1 MIKRLL
7 RNRFVLDAAILQG
20 SGGIIAVL
28 GAISTLALAH
38 LIGAE
43 LQGRYIL
50 ATSVYG
56 LAFMLFNTGVTQAAV
71 SQMGI
76 AVAENRAE
84 RVAGWLAFLVKVYAA
99 GGLFLLLVV
108 GPFLPWIC
116 EQLLDSRAIG
126 VFGWILCA
134 VPLLDLPRVVAVA
147 VFQASRS
154 MKEVARIEVL
164 TEIARFS
171 CVLGGALITGDT
183 NGPVF
188 GLLVST
194 VIGSAVSS
202 LRFRAVSAGTGMKL
216 PSIRRVLA
224 GVRDVPV
231 RRGLGLGLR
240 LGVLRS
246 LDALSYDIVPPL
258 MIKAAGTATGFAGAE
273 AAVAHF
279 RIAQRLMRLPVV
291 LMQGVSRTALPA
303 LAHFVGRGD
312 GEGFR
317 RAFLRVTGYSTL
329 LVAVAVGVTTLASP
343 LLVKMAPDEYHEQV
357 VHLVRIMAIGYCAM
371 GSMVAYDTFYIL
383 TERLRVAIGII
394 GVQCT
399 VTFISFWFICYHL
412 PETGGAWGMVL
423 TISWTLAHLVYIF
436 WYFRSGRHVEDFARR
451 ALLRA
456 QARTASEERTSGGA
470 TTGEGV
476 AGEGAAGEGA
486 AGEGATGEVPAR
498 QVEALEPTRFEGSG
512 SNLENDAATGGEART
527 GGFLARLFTNRFARD
542 AGLLQLSGMVVASGG
557 LASTLALSHL
567 IGSNEQGRYFL
578 ALAGYGLCYMLLSVG
593 VVQATV
599 AQVAAARARRQWD
612 KVAAWLAFAFKVQ
625 ALIGVVL
632 LAIGYF
638 TVVPLVEFATD
649 DREIALFAWWMC
661 ATPLLEAPRTSVTCA
676 LQGARRMRALATLDV
691 IVEFLRITIV
701 VTSVLVGR
709 SAQSAILGL
718 LAASCVS
725 SVVAM
730 FVLRRDARVADSELP
745 TVRAVLARVGDVPI
759 LHGLPLSFRMGVLR
773 TIDALAL
780 NILPMLIFKHVSV
793 QQNFAGA
800 NDWVAYFRIAQRIMQ
815 IPVILLQG
823 LSRTALPSLSVLA
836 GSKTPARFKSLFLR
850 ISGVGGLLVAGG
862 LVVAYPVMLLVVQLF
877 DPTYH
882 EPVAR
887 LAAILVLG
895 LALQGFAGALDSF
908 YITANRLR
916 VAIVISFIGLLV
928 AMPVVAL
935 FVHHNPTTG
944 IAWGMSCTLG
954 WTLVHY
960 TYVLYYFKSGA
971 HLRDLAPEE
980 TVTP

>member
-7 RNRFVLDAAILQG
+7 RNRFVLDAAIL
-20 SGGIIAVL
+20 IAVL

-43 LQGRYIL
+43 LQGRFIL

-76 AVAENRAE
+76 AVAENRIE

-116 EQLLDSRAIG
+116 EQLLDSRRIG

-164 TEIARFS
+164 TELARFAS
-171 CVLGGALITGDT
+171 VLGGALITGDA

-194 VIGSAVSS
+194 AVGSAISS

-312 GEGFR
+312 GEGFK

-436 WYFRSGRHVEDFARR
+436 WYFRSGQHVEDFARR
-451 ALLRA
+451 IR
-456 QARTASEERTSGGA
+456 RSERGEDVGGEDSSDDG
-470 TTGEGV
+470 TGSESPSDEGQD
-476 AGEGAAGEGA
+476 
-486 AGEGATGEVPAR
+486 EVDR
-498 QVEALEPTRFEGSG
+498 GSG
-512 SNLENDAATGGEART
+512 QPIGAPALVHADGSRSVDDSPEIDGTPAD
-527 GGFLARLFTNRFARD
+527 GFLKRLRTNRFARD
-542 AGLLQLSGMVVASGG
+542 AGLLQLSGMLVAGGG

-578 ALAGYGLCYMLLSVG
+578 ALAGYGLCYMLLSMG

-599 AQVAAARARRQWD
+599 AQVAAARARSQWN

-632 LAIGYF
+632 LSIGYF
-638 TVVPLVEFATD
+638 TVVPLVEYATD
-649 DREIALFAWWMC
+649 DRQIALLAWWMC
-661 ATPLLEAPRTSVTCA
+661 ATPLIEAPKTLVTCA

-691 IVEFLRITIV
+691 LVECLRAITVIGA
-701 VTSVLVGR
+701 VLIGR

-718 LAASCVS
+718 LVASCLA
-725 SVVAM
+725 SVVAL
-730 FVLRRDARVADSELP
+730 FVLRRDARVADSFLP
-745 TVRAVLARVGDVPI
+745 TVRASLARVGDVPI
-759 LHGLPLSFRMGVLR
+759 LHGLPLSFRMGTLR
-773 TIDALAL
+773 TIDAMGL
-780 NILPMLIFKHVSV
+780 NILPMLIFKHVAV
-793 QQNFAGA
+793 QQNFVGA

-836 GSKTPARFKSLFLR
+836 GTKDPERFKSLFLR

-877 DPTYH
+877 DPTYR
-882 EPVAR
+882 EPVAQ
-887 LAAILVLG
+887 LAGILILG
-895 LALQGFAGALDSF
+895 LALQGFAGALDGF
-908 YITANRLR
+908 YMAANRLR
-916 VAIVISFIGLLV
+916 VAIIIAFVGLLV

-935 FVHHNPTTG
+935 CVHYNPTTG
-944 IAWGMSCTLG
+944 IAWGISFTLG
-954 WTLVHY
+954 WTTVHY
-960 TYVLYYFKSGA
+960 MYVLYYFRRGT
-971 HLRDLAPEE
+971 HLRELAPEHS
-980 TVTP
+980 TTP

>member
-43 LQGRYIL
+43 LQGRFIL

-76 AVAENRAE
+76 AVAENRVE

-116 EQLLDSRAIG
+116 EQLLDSRRIG

-147 VFQASRS
+147 IFQASRT

-164 TEIARFS
+164 TELARFGS
-171 CVLGGALITGDT
+171 VLGGAAITGDAT
-183 NGPVF
+183 GPVF

-194 VIGSAVSS
+194 AVGSVISS

-258 MIKAAGTATGFAGAE
+258 MIKAAATATGFVGGE
-273 AAVAHF
+273 AVVAHF

-329 LVAVAVGVTTLASP
+329 LVAAAVGVTTLATP

-383 TERLRVAIGII
+383 TERLKIAIGII
-394 GVQCT
+394 VVQCA
-399 VTFISFWFICYHL
+399 VTFISFWFICFHL

-423 TISWTLAHLVYIF
+423 TISWTLAHLAYIF
-436 WYFRSGRHVEDFARR
+436 WYFRGGQHVEDFARR
-451 ALLRA
+451 KRA
-456 QARTASEERTSGGA
+456 PEPADGAPTAGTDDANPSAQEAVEA
-470 TTGEGV
+470 PV
-476 AGEGAAGEGA
+476 AAPVAASVEAPVEAFDADPESTPGAA
-486 AGEGATGEVPAR
+486 PA
-498 QVEALEPTRFEGSG
+498 
-512 SNLENDAATGGEART
+512 SN
-527 GGFLARLFTNRFARD
+527 FLARLRSNRFARD
-542 AGLLQLSGMVVASGG
+542 AGLLQLSGMLVAGGG
-557 LASTLALSHL
+557 LASTLALSYL

-578 ALAGYGLCYMLLSVG
+578 ALAGYGLCYMLVSMG

-599 AQVAAARARRQWD
+599 AQVAAARARSQWN

-625 ALIGVVL
+625 ALIGLVL
-632 LAIGYF
+632 LSIGYF
-638 TVVPLVEFATD
+638 TIVPLVEYATD
-649 DREIALFAWWMC
+649 DRQIALLSWWMC
-661 ATPLLEAPRTSVTCA
+661 ATPLLEAPKTLVTCA
-676 LQGARRMRALATLDV
+676 LQGARRMRALATMDVLVECQRATCV
-691 IVEFLRITIV
+691 IVA
-701 VTSVLVGR
+701 VLIGGT
-709 SAQSAILGL
+709 AQSAILGL
-718 LAASCVS
+718 LVASCIAS
-725 SVVAM
+725 IVALL
-730 FVLRRDARVADSELP
+730 VLRRDARVADSYLP
-745 TVRAVLARVGDVPI
+745 TVRAALARVGDVPI
-759 LHGLPLSFRMGVLR
+759 LHGLPLSFRMGALR

-780 NILPMLIFKHVSV
+780 NILPMLIFKHVAV
-793 QQNFAGA
+793 QQSFAGA

-815 IPVILLQG
+815 LPVILLQG

-836 GSKTPARFKSLFLR
+836 GTKDPARFKSLFLR

-862 LVVAYPVMLLVVQLF
+862 LIVSYPVMLLIVQLF
-877 DPTYH
+877 GPSYR
-882 EPVAR
+882 EPVAQ
-887 LAAILVLG
+887 LAGILIFG
-895 LALQGFAGALDSF
+895 LALQGFAGALDGF
-908 YITANRLR
+908 YMAANRLR
-916 VAIVISFIGLLV
+916 VAIVIAFVGLLV
-928 AMPVVAL
+928 AMPVLAL
-935 FVHHNPTTG
+935 CVHYNPTTG
-944 IAWGMSCTLG
+944 IAWGMSFTLS
-954 WTLVHY
+954 WTVAHY
-960 TYVLYYFKSGA
+960 VYVFFYFRRGT
-971 HLRDLAPEE
+971 HLRDMSPEQP
-980 TVTP
+980 VSP